1 MPLGTVNTV
10 WVVLLVILVVLAVHL
25 IMTYNDLVMV
35 KNNAA
40 LAWANVDVLLKQR
53 HDEIPKLVEVCK
65 QYMQFEQETLV
76 RVTEARSRVA
86 TAREAQNIDAL
97 GPAEAAL
104 RAGVAKVFALAEA
117 YPNLK
122 ANQNFM
128 QLQSRITGLE
138 NAIADRRE
146 FYNDSVNVNNIR
158 IQQFPDAIIARAF
171 GFKEVRMLDFNA
183 QELADVDVKSLFVPN
198 AKGKAA

>member
-1 MPLGTVNTV
+1 MSTGQMTLT
-10 WVVLLVILVVLAVHL
+10 VLAVL
-25 IMTYNDLVMV
+25 AFMFLAYLVLLFNNLVAV
-35 KNNAA
+35 KNNVAR
-40 LAWANVDVLLKQR
+40 AWANIDVLLKQR
-53 HDEIPKLVEVCK
+53 HDEIPKLVEICK
-65 QYMQFEQETLV
+65 QYKQFEQETLV

-86 TAREAQNIDAL
+86 AARETRNIDAL

-104 RAGVAKVFALAEA
+104 RAGVARVFALAEA
-117 YPNLK
+117 YPDLK
-122 ANQNFM
+122 ANQSFM

-158 IQQFPDAIIARAF
+158 IEQFPDSIIAGAF
-171 GFKEVRMLDFNA
+171 GFNEARMLHFEE
-183 QELADVDVKSLFVPN
+183 QEIADVDVKSLFGSD